1 MAVSESAQRGMTL
14 LTASTAAFIADDP
27 VDIVLTAG
35 KGIAVETPSGG
46 YDYTDS
52 GEKPTQTFKLINTSG
67 DSNNTSDSDGRSSV
81 KFQYMLI
88 GMPDADVEV
97 GDWWVDGPNRY
108 TVTGILHRNGYE
120 VKATVEAFGD
130 EPNYG

>member
-1 MAVSESAQRGMTL
+1 MAVSESAQRGMAL

-27 VDIVLTAG
+27 VDLALNSG
-35 KGIAVETPSGG
+35 KGVAVETASGG
-46 YDYTDS
+46 YDYEDAGS
-52 GEKPTQTFKLINTSG
+52 KPLQTFKLINASG
-67 DSNNTSDSDGRSSV
+67 DSNAPVQAEGKEVR
-81 KFQYMLI
+81 KFQYVLI

-120 VKATVEAFGD
+120 VKATVESFGE